1 MESPFHLVGYQTGF
15 RIEHPNYSHLQSLIS
30 MPDFKLRRARYS
42 RYPETTRNFVRLSTK
57 SPARSINRVG
67 VYFHDPVALIS
78 GLYGTFAMYQKH
90 GIMGESAKMFYNT
103 LVTGLS
109 MTLGIN
115 IASSFKAIAVDVR
128 WWILSRKK
136 RSIEEVCLQSTV
148 QSLITQLQ

>member
-1 MESPFHLVGYQTGF
+1 MIT
-15 RIEHPNYSHLQSLIS
+15 
-30 MPDFKLRRARYS
+30 
-42 RYPETTRNFVRLSTK
+42 
-57 SPARSINRVG
+57 
-67 VYFHDPVALIS
+67 VALIG

-90 GIMGESAKMFYNT
+90 GLMGESGKTAYNT

-128 WWILSRKK
+128 WWILSQKK

-148 QSLITQLQ
+148 RSLITQLQ